1 MMKMDSATWA
11 IVVAFI
17 VLGLLMEY
25 QSAWGGWNYVIAG
38 VVAFLVSWAGMAG
51 MKK

>member
-1 MMKMDSATWA
+1 MMKMDSATLA
-11 IVVAFI
+11 VAVAFI
-17 VLGLLMEY
+17 VVGLLTQY
-25 QSAWGGWNYVIAG
+25 YSAWGGWNWVIAG